1 MKFFSSPYLFI
12 ITGGFTGAVLRFLID
27 EQIPS
32 IAGTMLVNLVGSILM
47 GIFMYE
53 SVYIG
58 AFGRNTRMFFGVGV
72 IGAFTTFSALVVQS
86 FEAGPLFG
94 FASLVLSLLLG
105 LTGILAGRHIISH
118 QRGI

>member
-1 MKFFSSPYLFI
+1 MKFFSSPYFFI

-32 IAGTMLVNLVGSILM
+32 IAGTLLVNFTGCVFM

-58 AFGRNTRMFFGVGV
+58 AFSRNTRLFFGVGV

-86 FEAGPLFG
+86 FQAGPVPG
-94 FASLVLSLLLG
+94 IASLLGSLLLG
-105 LTGILAGRHIISH
+105 LVGILAGRHLISH